1 MQELA
6 KILVRGINMISRN
19 EYLQKLI
26 VRMNNGLI
34 KVITGIRRCGKSYL
48 LFEIFYNYLIQNGI
62 DKNHIITLQLDDRIN
77 KKYRD
82 PDNLCEYIHSKI
94 VDDKNYYILL
104 DEVQYVKEFEDVL
117 NSFLHIKNADVY
129 VTGSNAKFLSSDII
143 TEFRGRGDQIHL
155 FPLSFKEYFEYC
167 KQSFEDAWNE
177 YSMYGGMPYLLMCK
191 TDEQKI
197 NYLENLFKETYIK
210 DIVNRNNVR
219 NTEILEDILNIVSSS
234 VGSLI
239 NPNKL
244 SNSFK
249 SIKNLK
255 VAPNTI
261 KQYLDYCVDS
271 FLIEKSYRYDVK
283 GKKYLDTPLK
293 YYFTDIGLRNV
304 RLGFRQQEENHIME
318 NIIYNELIIRGYQVD
333 VGVVTISEKN
343 KNNNYVRKQ
352 TEVDFV
358 CNLGYERYYIQSALN
373 IDDIGKKEQEEK
385 SLLKIDDNF
394 KKIIIVKGSFKKWKD
409 EKGILILGLKEFL
422 LDPDSIKS

>member
-1 MQELA
+1 
-6 KILVRGINMISRN
+6 
-19 EYLQKLI
+19 
-26 VRMNNGLI
+26 
-34 KVITGIRRCGKSYL
+34 
-48 LFEIFYNYLIQNGI
+48 
-62 DKNHIITLQLDDRIN
+62 
-77 KKYRD
+77 
-82 PDNLCEYIHSKI
+82 
-94 VDDKNYYILL
+94 
-104 DEVQYVKEFEDVL
+104 
-117 NSFLHIKNADVY
+117 
-129 VTGSNAKFLSSDII
+129 
-143 TEFRGRGDQIHL
+143 
-155 FPLSFKEYFEYC
+155 
-167 KQSFEDAWNE
+167 
-177 YSMYGGMPYLLMCK
+177 MCK

-197 NYLENLFKETYIK
+197 HYLDNLFKETYIK
-210 DIVNRNNVR
+210 DIVNRNNIR

-318 NIIYNELIIRGYQVD
+318 NIVFNELINRGYQVD
-333 VGVVTISEKN
+333 VGAVTISKKN

-373 IDDIGKKEQEEK
+373 IDDIAKKEQEEK

-409 EKGILILGLKEFL
+409 EKGILVLGLKEFL
-422 LDPDSIKS
+422 LDPDSMKS